1 MRIKNKYISVSQ
13 EAGHINNTVVLI
25 FRHIQCLHLM
35 NSEIAW
41 VLVFSGTQSQ
51 PQIILDPDNL
61 LDYLSVFYDYR
72 YLYYFSGTAAHPYC
86 LKLIK
91 HTVLLSFM
99 NHDAN

>member
-1 MRIKNKYISVSQ
+1 MRIINKYISVPQ

-41 VLVFSGTQSQ
+41 VLVFSETQSQ
-51 PQIILDPDNL
+51 PQIILNPDNL
-61 LDYLSVFYDYR
+61 LDYLSVFYDYG

-91 HTVLLSFM
+91 HAVLL
-99 NHDAN
+99 